1 MESKEAEYINT
12 NDDLVEIEDAQ
23 ERQKLKHLKNWQ
35 SSRSAVAVMK
45 NTKDY
50 HMHLTTLSDQKASI
64 VIAAASIIISVC
76 ISQLSQYDGILHIA
90 LVVIVISTGIA
101 LLCAILSVAPLLK
114 KAKKV
119 LSTKD
124 PDFNPLFFGH
134 YTDVPLDEYTPHMIE
149 ILQDQDKMYQ
159 EMIKDLYQM
168 GQVLKQRKFKYLS
181 WSYRIFFLGILS
193 GLILSVLSIIIA

>member
-1 MESKEAEYINT
+1 MEAEDIYID
-12 NDDLVEIEDAQ
+12 NDLSDKEDTL
-23 ERQKLKHLKNWQ
+23 ERQRSKHLKNWQ

-76 ISQLSQYDGILHIA
+76 ISQLSQYEGILHIA
-90 LVVIVISTGIA
+90 LIAVIISTGIA
-101 LLCAILSVAPLLK
+101 LLFAILSVAPLLK

-119 LSTKD
+119 LTTKD

-134 YTDVPLDEYTPHMIE
+134 YTDVSLEEYTPHMISM
-149 ILQDQDKMYQ
+149 LKDQDRMYG

-181 WSYRIFFLGILS
+181 WSYRIFFLGILT
-193 GLILSVLSIIIA
+193 GLVLSILSIIIA